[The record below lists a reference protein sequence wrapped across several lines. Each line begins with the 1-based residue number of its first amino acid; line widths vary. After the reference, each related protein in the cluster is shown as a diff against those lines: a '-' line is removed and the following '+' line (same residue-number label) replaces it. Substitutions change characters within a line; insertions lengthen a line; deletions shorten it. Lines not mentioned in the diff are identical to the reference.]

1 MPQQRILVL
10 GASGYVGQNLIPQL
24 IAAGHQVTAAA
35 RRVEWMQAQGWE
47 NTRCCYADLYDKS
60 TLETLFQDI
69 DVVYYLVHS
78 MTDEDD
84 LLARERL
91 AAENVQAMLNKSAVR
106 EVIYLSAMQH
116 KDSDSPHLAARRL
129 TGEILADSRVPV
141 TEIRAAIIV
150 GPGSAA
156 FEIMRD
162 MVYNLPIL
170 TPPRW
175 ARSKSSPVALEN
187 LLNYLTGLLS
197 HPATE
202 NRRFD
207 ATGPDYLS
215 YLEMFR
221 HFITIS
227 GKKRLMI
234 PLPIPLRLISV
245 HFLRLITTVP
255 EGIAKE
261 LIMGLKYDLPGDG
274 KPLQALIPQTLL
286 SFDDAV
292 RKTLKDEADAVDNE
306 DWGYDPEVRARWRP
320 GFGFYPKQAGFTLNT
335 SASADALWHVVQQIG
350 GKDGYFYANILWS
363 VRARLDDLCGNKI
376 TYGRPDRDTLEPG
389 DKIDGWKVITV
400 KPRQQLSLLFG
411 MKAPGLG
418 RLTFTIRDHGHQRTL
433 DVRAWWHPAGFSG
446 LLYWF
451 AMMPAHLFIFK
462 GMAKT
467 IVKRAAAYVLPAS
480 EKT

>member
-1 MPQQRILVL
+1 MSQQRILVL
-10 GASGYVGQNLIPQL
+10 GASGYVGQHLIPQL
-24 IAAGHQVTAAA
+24 IAAGHQITAAA
-35 RRVEWMQAQGWE
+35 RRVEWMQAQDWK

-60 TLETLFQDI
+60 TLEPLFQDI

-78 MTDEDD
+78 MTDEEN
-84 LLARERL
+84 LLERERL
-91 AAENVQAMLNKSAVR
+91 AAQNVQDILNNSSVR
-106 EVIYLSAMQH
+106 EVIFLSAMQH
-116 KDSDSPHLAARRL
+116 GHTDSPHLAARKL

-162 MVYNLPIL
+162 MVYNLPVL

-175 ARSKSSPVALEN
+175 ARSKSSPIALEN
-187 LLNYLTGLLS
+187 LLAYLTGLLA
-197 HPATE
+197 HPAAD

-207 ATGPDYLS
+207 ATGPEYLS

-221 HFITIS
+221 HFIAVS
-227 GKKRLMI
+227 GKRRLMI

-274 KPLQALIPQTLL
+274 RPLEALIPQTLL

-306 DWGYDPEVRARWRP
+306 DWGYDPDARARWRP

-335 SASADALWHVVQQIG
+335 PASAEALWHVIQQIG
-350 GKDGYFYANILWS
+350 GKDGYFYANFLWS
-363 VRARLDDLCGNKI
+363 VRARLDDLCANKV
-376 TYGRPDRDTLEPG
+376 TYGRPARDTLELG
-389 DKIDGWKVITV
+389 DKIDGWKVITL
-400 KPRQQLSLLFG
+400 KPGKQLSLLFG

-418 RLTFTIRDHGHQRTL
+418 RLTFTIRDHGHQREL

-462 GMAKT
+462 GMAKSV
-467 IVKRAAAYVLPAS
+467 IKRAQEYAQSHSA
-480 EKT
+480 EK